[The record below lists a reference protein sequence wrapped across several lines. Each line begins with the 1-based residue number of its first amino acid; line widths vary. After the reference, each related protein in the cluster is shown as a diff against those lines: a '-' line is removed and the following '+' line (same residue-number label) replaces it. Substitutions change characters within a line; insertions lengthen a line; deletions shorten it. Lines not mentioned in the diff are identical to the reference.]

1 MTLDS
6 RGFVLYSADIQ
17 ERGTIA
23 GADHQIKTN
32 SGSVYEIADYASNNA
47 LVIKDNLYFE
57 GKQYKDGPSKIT
69 LLRLYPFLQSYSKS
83 VIKIKDLYLGWRF
96 AYSSTT
102 DFT

>member
-47 LVIKDNLYFE
+47 LEIKDIDKEYILE
-57 GKQYKDGPSKIT
+57 LEPT
-69 LLRLYPFLQSYSKS
+69 
-83 VIKIKDLYLGWRF
+83 
-96 AYSSTT
+96 STS
-102 DFT
+102 